1 MLLVVNVVAVGIAN
15 ALAAQLAISRI
26 LYSVSR
32 DGMLPAS
39 GFLSKVHPRYRTPFN
54 ATVFVGVVTLAVA
67 LTFALDTITKFVNF
81 GALTAFMA
89 LNISVIAYFFV
100 RQGRRSGRDLVF
112 YLLFPL
118 TSFSIIFYVW
128 LNFDAGTFIFGSLW
142 LAAGIIIGAMK
153 TKGFGEKPAMIQ
165 EL

>member
-1 MLLVVNVVAVGIAN
+1 
-15 ALAAQLAISRI
+15 
-26 LYSVSR
+26 
-32 DGMLPAS
+32 
-39 GFLSKVHPRYRTPFN
+39 
-54 ATVFVGVVTLAVA
+54 VTLAVA
-67 LTFALDTITKFVNF
+67 LIFALDTVTKFVNF
-81 GALTAFMA
+81 GALTASMA

-118 TSFSIIFYVW
+118 TGFSIIFYVW
-128 LNFDAGTFIFGSLW
+128 LNFDAGTCIFGSLW

>member
-1 MLLVVNVVAVGIAN
+1 LLLVVNVIAVGIAN

-39 GFLSKVHPRYRTPFN
+39 GFLSSVHPRYRTPFN

-67 LTFALDTITKFVNF
+67 LIFELDTITKFVNF

-100 RQGRRSGRDLVF
+100 RRGRRSGSDLIF

-118 TSFSIIFYVW
+118 LGFLIIFYVW
-128 LNFDAGTFIFGSLW
+128 FNFDAGTFLFGALW
-142 LAAGIIIGAMK
+142 LAVGVVIGAVK
-153 TKGFGEKPAMIQ
+153 TRGFREKPAVIQ